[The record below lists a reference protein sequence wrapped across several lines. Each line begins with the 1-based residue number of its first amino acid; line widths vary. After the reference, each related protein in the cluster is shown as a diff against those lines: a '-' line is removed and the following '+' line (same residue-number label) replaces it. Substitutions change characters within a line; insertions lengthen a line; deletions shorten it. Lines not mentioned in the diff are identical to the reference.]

1 MDYKEE
7 FTQLIEENRLDDARI
22 LLEKHKLYASEEPF
36 YYGNMGW
43 ILNHMERYQEAEV
56 FLRKGLVYFPE
67 DGWIY
72 SQLGFSLD
80 RQGNIRD
87 GLDAFAEGFG
97 AWL

>member
-67 DGWIY
+67 DGLDI
-72 SQLGFSLD
+72 FSA
-80 RQGNIRD
+80 
-87 GLDAFAEGFG
+87 GLFTGSGRGISGMD
-97 AWL
+97 WMLC

>member
-56 FLRKGLVYFPE
+56 FREKGLFISRRMVGYILSWAFH
-67 DGWIY
+67 WIGRGI
-72 SQLGFSLD
+72 SGMDWMLC
-80 RQGNIRD
+80 
-87 GLDAFAEGFG
+87 
-97 AWL
+97 

>member
-67 DGWIY
+67 DGWI
-72 SQLGFSLD
+72 SLSW
-80 RQGNIRD
+80 
-87 GLDAFAEGFG
+87 AFHWIGRG
-97 AWL
+97 ISGMDWMLC